1 LLLIAGQR
9 CEKLMDSL
17 HNIPVT
23 DVQMDEC
30 WNFIYCKEK
39 NKGPEQAD
47 NDEIGDC
54 YNWVAMDRPTKLVLA
69 FVCGRRTGENAME
82 LMRKVRRASSCRW
95 RRERGPVWRAGR
107 DHLRGYAMD
116 LDGMAR
122 ALDCGLVALR
132 QLSLPY
138 GNRAFLRRDRR
149 CPYDFRSARL
159 SQAKSS
165 FFFTGQ
171 RRKVCGLAASK

>member
-1 LLLIAGQR
+1 MAYFV
-9 CEKLMDSL
+9 S
-17 HNIPVT
+17 
-23 DVQMDEC
+23 
-30 WNFIYCKEK
+30 
-39 NKGPEQAD
+39 
-47 NDEIGDC
+47 
-54 YNWVAMDRPTKLVLA
+54 VAA
-69 FVCGRRTGENAME
+69 
-82 LMRKVRRASSCRW
+82 RK
-95 RRERGPVWRAGR
+95 GPVWRAGR

-116 LDGMAR
+116 FDGMAR

-149 CPYDFRSARL
+149 CPYDLRSARL